1 MNNKK
6 AFQNRFVLG
15 FILGMVA
22 TFVTVICVGIGW
34 HFSIKEI
41 PNTVSEKTSS
51 KADYIEQIIKT
62 YYLEEV
68 DDNAIEEG
76 VYKGLVSGLKDPYSE
91 YYTEEEYKSMME
103 ESTGIYYG
111 IGALLSQDIQTKIIT
126 VINPFKD
133 QPADKA
139 GMKKG
144 DIIFKVNDEEI
155 ADQSVDEVVKKLKGE
170 KGTTVKVTV
179 YREETGKHID
189 LEIIRDEVN
198 VPTVTYKVIDKKNKI
213 GYVQI
218 TQFEQVTTE
227 QFRAAMKSLKK
238 KGIKAVVFDVRDNP
252 GGLYNVVCEIL
263 DDILPE
269 GTLVYTMD
277 KYDKK
282 EEQKSDKK
290 ALGLPIVVLQNGNS
304 ASASEI
310 FAGAIQDY
318 KAGTVV
324 GTQSFG
330 KGIVQ
335 SIIQLKD
342 GSAVKL
348 TIEKY
353 YTPNGVNIH
362 GKGITPDKIVEL
374 DLKKKEDTQLNE
386 ALSIL
391 KKELK
396 K

>member
-6 AFQNRFVLG
+6 GFQNRFVLG

-111 IGALLSQDIQTKIIT
+111 IGALVSQDIQTKIIT

-144 DIIFKVNDEEI
+144 DVIFKINDEEI

-179 YREETGKHID
+179 YREETGKYID

-252 GGLYNVVCEIL
+252 GGLYNVVCEML
-263 DDILPE
+263 DDILPK

-277 KYDKK
+277 KYENKQ
-282 EEQKSDKK
+282 EEKSDKNC
-290 ALGLPIVVLQNGNS
+290 LDIPIVVLQNGNS

-386 ALSIL
+386 ALNIL